1 MSLIHQVVSTAPVAR
16 APKKSKSEKP
26 VNVMTTTADITDV
39 ATVDQQI
46 EQHAQ
51 NVERIQ
57 RNAFFEIGKEL
68 WQAKEAF
75 KYSRNEG
82 GFSGWLSRRLP
93 HIAVRSA
100 DKMIEL
106 ASSVDEEMLANLA
119 NFSFAAQLEYAKAEP
134 DTQAIIAERVAAG
147 EVFTA
152 AQVKELKAAA
162 AQEAIDRIN
171 SEAEQA
177 KAELAALKKTAED
190 KDIKSA
196 AEVRDRDQRIEEL
209 TAKLKGYEEQV
220 EKFQKSLPKPAK
232 AKEQAAEAGGVV
244 LGSDGKF
251 HSGSSAEQ
259 KRMHDAF
266 MFAFDKALDLTENP
280 PSPERVVA
288 GCPEGDRV
296 RLAELC
302 MAAADYFI
310 KIRASLND
318 K

>member
-1 MSLIHQVVSTAPVAR
+1 MSIQFGC
-16 APKKSKSEKP
+16 APKPKPEKP
-26 VNVMTTTADITDV
+26 VNVMTTTTDITDV

-46 EQHAQ
+46 EQHALRI
-51 NVERIQ
+51 EHIQ
-57 RNAFFEIGKEL
+57 REAVFEMGREL
-68 WQAKEAF
+68 AAARDLF
-75 KYSRNEG
+75 KYDRREG
-82 GFSGWLSRRLP
+82 GFEGWLDSRLGTSRR
-93 HIAVRSA
+93 AAYR
-100 DKMIEL
+100 MIEIFEGIK
-106 ASSVDEEMLANLA
+106 EECATLGTLSQGAL
-119 NFSFAAQLEYAKAEP
+119 LETAKAEP
-134 DTQAIIAERVAAG
+134 DIQSLIAERVAAG

-152 AQVKELKAAA
+152 AQVKEFKAAA

-171 SEAEQA
+171 SEAGQA
-177 KAELAALKKTAED
+177 KAELAALKKAAED

-196 AEVRDRDQRIEEL
+196 SDVRERDQRIEEL
-209 TAKLKGYEEQV
+209 NAKLKGYEEQV

-251 HSGSSAEQ
+251 HSGSTAEQ

-288 GCPEGDRV
+288 GCPEGDQT

-302 MAAADYFI
+302 MGAADYFI
-310 KIRASLND
+310 KIRAALHD